1 MTIHLILCFVLT
13 VAGIALAAIGHLWAA
28 VACGAVA
35 LVITVRLYR
44 AVRRSRANILTVLQ
58 AIENNDHTYYLSEGG
73 ALDSDRRFNETLN
86 RIKHIIQ
93 TAREE
98 VRQNELFLTK
108 IIEQVPTGIIITT
121 PEGTVKFINRA
132 ALRHLSLPVM
142 THLHRIGQVYP
153 ELFGLLSS
161 MGDNDSRSFT
171 IHTEKEARSL
181 VFERTTITIATGT
194 VHIYSIQ
201 DIEDELARR
210 ETDSWMSLIRVM
222 THEIMNSI
230 APIRSVSE
238 ILLSDMRE
246 TKKEDE
252 ATIQA
257 IETIHDTSEGLI
269 RFVEDYRKFSAVP
282 QPQPSRIDVQKVVGQ
297 AVLLKEADFE
307 DKGIAVKVSV
317 ADELSTLT
325 ADTNLIMQVLH
336 NLLKNALEATPPDGR
351 VHITAELSPARR
363 PMIEVF
369 NTGAPIPDEIKDYI
383 FVPFFT
389 TKDGGSGIGLSLSRY
404 IMRLHGGNL
413 RYRPHTDGVAFVMEF

>member
-1 MTIHLILCFVLT
+1 MIYLILCFVFT
-13 VAGIALAAIGHLWAA
+13 VASIALATFGHLWAA
-28 VACGAVA
+28 GACGAFA
-35 LVITVRLYR
+35 LAITVRLYR
-44 AVRRSRANILTVLQ
+44 AVQRSRANILTVLQ
-58 AIENNDHTYYLSEGG
+58 AIENNDHTYYLSENGTW
-73 ALDSDRRFNETLN
+73 DSDSRFNETLN
-86 RIKHIIQ
+86 RIKHIIR

-98 VRQNELFLTK
+98 VRQNELFLTR

-121 PEGTVKFINRA
+121 PQGAVKFVNRA
-132 ALRHLSLPVM
+132 ALRHLSLPVV

-153 ELFGLLSS
+153 ELFDLLSS
-161 MGDNDSRSFT
+161 MKDDDSRSFT
-171 IHTEKEARSL
+171 IHTEKETRSL
-181 VFERTTITIATGT
+181 VFERTTIAIATGL

-201 DIEDELARR
+201 DIEDELVRR

-238 ILLSDMRE
+238 VLLSDMRE
-246 TKKEDE
+246 TKTEDE

-282 QPQPSRIDVQKVVGQ
+282 QPQPSEVDVRRLIGQ
-297 AVLLKEADFE
+297 AVLLKESDFRDRRIVVE
-307 DKGIAVKVSV
+307 VAVS
-317 ADELSTLT
+317 DELSTLT

-336 NLLKNALEATPPDGR
+336 NLLKNALEATPPDGKVR
-351 VHITAELSPARR
+351 ITAQLNLSRR
-363 PMIEVF
+363 PAIEVF
-369 NTGAPIPDEIKDYI
+369 NTGTLIPDEVKDYI

-413 RYRPHTDGVAFVMEF
+413 RYRPHADGVVFAMEF